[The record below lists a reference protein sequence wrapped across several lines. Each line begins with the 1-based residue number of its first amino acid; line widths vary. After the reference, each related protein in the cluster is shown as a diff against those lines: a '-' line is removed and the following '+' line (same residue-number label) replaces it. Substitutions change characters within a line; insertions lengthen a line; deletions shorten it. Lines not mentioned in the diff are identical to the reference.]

1 MLLFDLDTGMLK
13 ALLDGDAIT
22 GVRTAAVS
30 AAATDALARK
40 DAHTLCILGS
50 GLQARRHLEAI
61 HLVREIREVRVWD
74 IVPESVQRY
83 KTDMEAQFGIPVV
96 DCSGNVQ
103 AAVSG
108 ADIVCTVTAARE
120 PILFGA
126 HLSAGTHVNAVGA
139 CGAANRELDTEA
151 IRRARLFCDSRESC
165 MNEAGD
171 FLIPLRGGEVA
182 ESHLLGEI
190 GQVLSGELAGRLS
203 PEDITVYESQG
214 LAVEDLAAG
223 NYVFEK
229 GKKME
234 AVV

>member
-1 MLLFDLDTGMLK
+1 MRSPDFGIVAGLAILVLLCASLPYMS
-13 ALLDGDAIT
+13 I
-22 GVRTAAVS
+22 
-30 AAATDALARK
+30 
-40 DAHTLCILGS
+40 
-50 GLQARRHLEAI
+50 
-61 HLVREIREVRVWD
+61 RVWD
-74 IVPESVQRY
+74 IVPESIQRY
-83 KTDMEAQFGIPVV
+83 KKDMEAQFGIPVV

-165 MNEAGD
+165 MHEAGD